1 MEYTFLGPTKEKI
14 SRVGLGTWQFSQTWG
29 VEDYETARGI
39 IEEAH
44 AQGINLID
52 TAIVYGDGLSEE
64 FIGRALKELGLRD
77 EFIVASKI
85 PGQFLAWGDVIKAVE
100 GSLRRLQVD
109 AIDLMQV
116 HWPPVWHNIPTCE
129 YMRALERLVTLGKI
143 RYLGLSNFPPI
154 LAWEAQE
161 CLAREEIVS
170 LQVRYNLLERD
181 AEKELLPYAEEN
193 NMTLLAWSPLAK
205 GALTGKYTPE
215 NLPKFED
222 VRAGNPLFHPSNFN
236 QIWPLVQKL
245 REIGQKYGK
254 TPAQVALNWLLTTS
268 DAVIVIPGAK
278 RPEHV
283 VDNAGAAG
291 WRLSYDDWL
300 ELDQLSKSIR
310 IRYYVED

>member
-1 MEYTFLGPTKEKI
+1 VEYTFLGPTREKI
-14 SRVGLGTWQFSQTWG
+14 SRIGLGTWQFSDTWG
-29 VEDYETARGI
+29 VKSYEVAKGI

-44 AQGINLID
+44 RHGINLID

-64 FIGRALKELGLRD
+64 FIGRALEELGLRE
-77 EFIVASKI
+77 EFLIASKI
-85 PGQFLAWGDVIKAVE
+85 PGQFLAWGDVIRAVE
-100 GSLRRLQVD
+100 ASLRRLRVD

-129 YMRALERLVTLGKI
+129 YMRALERLVSLGKI
-143 RYLGLSNFPPI
+143 RYIGLSNFPPV

-215 NLPKFED
+215 NLPEFED
-222 VRAGNPLFHPSNFN
+222 VRRGDPVFHPDNFKR
-236 QIWPLVQKL
+236 IWPVVEEL
-245 REIGQKYGK
+245 RRIAEKHGK
-254 TPAQVALNWLLTTS
+254 TTAQAALNWLITSS
-268 DAVIVIPGAK
+268 DAVVPIPGAK
-278 RPEHV
+278 RREQV
-283 VDNAGAAG
+283 ADNAGAAG
-291 WRLSYDDWL
+291 WRMGFEEWARLEELSRRAEIVRVLW
-300 ELDQLSKSIR
+300 
-310 IRYYVED
+310 

>member
-52 TAIVYGDGLSEE
+52 TAIVYGNGLSEE

-143 RYLGLSNFPPI
+143 RYIGLSNFPLI

-222 VRAGNPLFHPSNFN
+222 VRRGDPIFHPDNFERVYG
-236 QIWPLVQKL
+236 LVK
-245 REIGQKYGK
+245 EVEEVASKYGK
-254 TPAQVALNWLLTTS
+254 TPAQVSLNWLVTTS
-268 DAVIVIPGAK
+268 PVVVPIPGAK
-278 RPEHV
+278 RREQV
-283 VDNAGAAG
+283 ADNAGSVG
-291 WRLSYDDWL
+291 WRLSFEDWSRL
-300 ELDQLSKSIR
+300 ERASRMTHIDR
-310 IRYYVED
+310 VVW